1 MHGLLVTLR
10 RSPPF
15 VSVHIKEL
23 IVSNAD
29 LTNREAIG
37 DQQKPSPLWNPYVAG
52 VLLGLTLLA
61 SLLTLGAGLGAS
73 GGIARFGAALESW
86 IAPGHV
92 ADSEYF
98 GAWGTNPLSYYLVFM
113 FAGVF
118 FGGLISAVLARR
130 IDVKVERGA
139 AVSSKYRL
147 TLALIGGVLAGYAAR
162 IAGGCTSG
170 QALTGGAMLLT
181 GSLIFMGCTFAG
193 GYAAAYFVRR
203 QWND

>member
-1 MHGLLVTLR
+1 MSYASANGR
-10 RSPPF
+10 DRAGANE
-15 VSVHIKEL
+15 K
-23 IVSNAD
+23 A
-29 LTNREAIG
+29 A
-37 DQQKPSPLWNPYVAG
+37 PLWNPYVAG
-52 VLLGLTLLA
+52 MLLGLTLLA

-73 GGIARFGAALESW
+73 GGIARFGAELESW
-86 IAPGHV
+86 VAPAHV
-92 ADSEYF
+92 AASDYF

-113 FAGVF
+113 FVGVF

-130 IDVKVERGA
+130 IDIKVERGA

-181 GSLIFMGCTFAG
+181 GSLIFMGCVFAG
-193 GYAAAYFVRR
+193 GYAAAWRS
-203 QWND
+203 

>member
-1 MHGLLVTLR
+1 MTM
-10 RSPPF
+10 S
-15 VSVHIKEL
+15 I
-23 IVSNAD
+23 SN
-29 LTNREAIG
+29 LTNEEASG
-37 DQQKPSPLWNPYVAG
+37 DEQKASPLWNPYVAG
-52 VLLGLTLLA
+52 ILLGLTLLA

-73 GGIARFGAALESW
+73 GGLARLGAEVESW

-92 ADSEYF
+92 AASEYF
-98 GAWGTNPLSYYLVFM
+98 GAWGTNPLSYYLVYM
-113 FAGVF
+113 LVGVF

-130 IDVKVERGA
+130 INVQVEKGA

-147 TLALIGGVLAGYAAR
+147 SLALIGGVLAGYAAR

-181 GSLIFMGCTFAG
+181 GSLIFMGCVFAG

>member
-1 MHGLLVTLR
+1 
-10 RSPPF
+10 
-15 VSVHIKEL
+15 
-23 IVSNAD
+23 VSNANLSGGD
-29 LTNREAIG
+29 AIG
-37 DQQKPSPLWNPYVAG
+37 GDQKPSPLWNPYFAG

-73 GGIARFGAALESW
+73 GGIARFGAQVESW
-86 IAPGHV
+86 IAPAHV
-92 ADSEYF
+92 AASEYF
-98 GAWGTNPLSYYLVFM
+98 GGWGSNPLSYYLVFM

-139 AVSSKYRL
+139 AVSSTYRL
-147 TLALIGGVLAGYAAR
+147 MLALGGGILAGFAAR

-203 QWND
+203 QWDD

>member
-1 MHGLLVTLR
+1 
-10 RSPPF
+10 
-15 VSVHIKEL
+15 
-23 IVSNAD
+23 
-29 LTNREAIG
+29 
-37 DQQKPSPLWNPYVAG
+37 
-52 VLLGLTLLA
+52 
-61 SLLTLGAGLGAS
+61 LLTLGAGLGAS
-73 GGIARFGAALESW
+73 GGIARFGAQLESW
-86 IAPGHV
+86 IAPAHV
-92 ADSEYF
+92 ASSEYF

-139 AVSSKYRL
+139 AVSSRYRL

-203 QWND
+203 QWDD